1 MRSFLLAAILV
12 SVSAASACSQQAH
25 PPLAPTPPMGWNSW
39 DAFGTTIDERSF
51 RASAQWIAQHLK
63 PFGYQYVTI
72 DEAWFDEAPPADGS
86 DNPSKRSIDANGRLI
101 PAPVRFPSAAG
112 DKGFAPLADYIH
124 SLGLK
129 FGIHVLNGIPR
140 LAVAANTPILDSAF
154 TAQDAANTHSTCQW
168 NNDNYD
174 LKDNAA
180 AQAYYD
186 SIVRL
191 YASWHVDLIKIDC
204 IAAGPYKGEEIR
216 MFHQAI
222 VKSGAPIALSL
233 SPGPAPLDE
242 ALNLRKYAQQWRIS
256 DDVWDVWH
264 NASTVKTFP
273 QGLNDQIAN
282 AAQWLLYAGDGHWPD
297 LDMLPLGQLGP
308 APGWG
313 QPRATRLTPDE
324 QRTMI
329 NLWAILRSP
338 LVYGGN
344 PAETDAATLALLTNP
359 AILAIDQ
366 HSRDNKSVLLT
377 ADLAVYTAKPAQGP
391 GAYVAVFNRKD
402 VPQEI
407 DLKWSVIFQTPLT
420 RLPYRIADLWTHA
433 ESAAPSLK
441 LRLAPH
447 ASTILLVK
455 WRADQPDQPVD

>member
-1 MRSFLLAAILV
+1 
-12 SVSAASACSQQAH
+12 
-25 PPLAPTPPMGWNSW
+25 MGWNSW

-86 DNPSKRSIDANGRLI
+86 DNPSKRYMDDYGRLI
-101 PAPVRFPSAAG
+101 PAPVRFPSSAG
-112 DKGFAPLADYIH
+112 GKGFAPLADSIH
-124 SLGLK
+124 ALGLK

-140 LAVAANTPILDSAF
+140 LAVAANSPILGSDF
-154 TAQDAANTHSTCQW
+154 TAQAAANTHSTCQW
-168 NNDNYD
+168 NSDNYD

-222 VKSGAPIALSL
+222 AKSGAPIVLSL

-264 NASTVKTFP
+264 NTSTTKTFP

-282 AAQWLLYAGDGHWPD
+282 AAQWLPYSGNGHWPD

-313 QPRATRLTPDE
+313 KPRATRLTPDE
-324 QRTMI
+324 QRSMI
-329 NLWAILRSP
+329 DLWAIVRSP
-338 LVYGGN
+338 LIFGGN
-344 PAETDAATLALLTNP
+344 PAETDPATLALLTNP
-359 AILAIDQ
+359 AVLDIDQ
-366 HSRDNKSVLLT
+366 HSCNNKNVILT
-377 ADLAVYTAKPAQGP
+377 DDLAVYTANPVSSTGT
-391 GAYVAVFNRKD
+391 YVAVFNRKD
-402 VPQEI
+402 VPQAV
-407 DLKWSVIFQTPLT
+407 DLKWSRIGLADLT
-420 RLPYRIADLWTHA
+420 YRPYRMEDLWTGA
-433 ESAAPSLK
+433 ETASPSLK
-441 LRLAPH
+441 LTLPPH
-447 ASTILLVK
+447 ASTILVVK
-455 WRADQPDQPVD
+455 